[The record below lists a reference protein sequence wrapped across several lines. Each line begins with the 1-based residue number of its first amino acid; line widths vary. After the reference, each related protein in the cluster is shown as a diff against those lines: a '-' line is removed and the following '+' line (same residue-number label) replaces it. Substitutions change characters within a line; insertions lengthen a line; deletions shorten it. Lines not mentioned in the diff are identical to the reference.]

1 MIIDLTKIPS
11 FLITVENQTERHQK
25 LNKLFSDKAL
35 NVQHIYGKLL
45 NKDGL
50 SFMEIQTKKS
60 SLVAEAHIEAL
71 KITEPPFIIFE
82 DDVDITPAFKSQIEI
97 PDDTDAFYLG
107 TSIWG
112 MYNGK
117 SMAAGTRGHKINSEI
132 SKVHGMLG
140 IHAVVYIT
148 KSYVESTINNL
159 NRCISANQF
168 CDECIAEDMKNH
180 NVYCVND
187 PYFYQDD
194 GHNNAVTLMPFR
206 IYLT

>member
-35 NVQHIYGKLL
+35 NFQHIYGKLL

-60 SLVAEAHIEAL
+60 SLVAEAHIESL

-132 SKVHGMLG
+132 SKVQGMLG

-194 GHNNAVTLMPFR
+194 GHNNAVTLIPFR